1 MLADSVHAIL
11 VDALRAHQSGDFAAA
26 EAGYLRG
33 LAGEPHHP
41 DANRLLGTLYLQHG
55 RFGQARHYLQLATA
69 IAPADAECRN
79 NLGAVL
85 LHQGDPAGAQ
95 ACFRRALALRPD
107 YADAL
112 SNLGEA
118 QRLVGDASGAEQS
131 LRRALALAP
140 DHANALFN
148 LGVLCMEG
156 RRHAE
161 ARQALERSLA
171 SMPEHFAARRQLA
184 NLHILLGN
192 QAEAEALCRQILH
205 DHPGDHEVR
214 CALASLLISARC
226 LEAARAEVDAVL
238 AEAPDHPRALVCK
251 ANILR
256 QSGRPAEA
264 LALFTRLAEEGREAP
279 RALGGSVDCRIA
291 LGDLEGA
298 LAVAD
303 EALRR
308 HPAEGLLHLDRG
320 VALEKL
326 CRAEEACESYRA
338 GLRLLPDH
346 PALHF
351 NLGTQLLL
359 LGRYEEGWREYE
371 WRRRLGVWGASAAR
385 RSWRGEPLE
394 GQPLV
399 LEAEQGAGD
408 TLQFLR
414 LAKALAAR
422 GERIILEC
430 QSSLMRLLESAQGI
444 AELREAAAD
453 APGDAG
459 AWRVSLLSLPGILG
473 LNGTNIPADVPYLAA
488 QEADVAAWRT
498 RLAAD
503 AGFRVGIAWS
513 GNPQHMN
520 DANRSCPLSAFAP
533 LFEVGGASFYS
544 LQPGGGDRLKAEA
557 AARGV
562 RDLTEALGDFA
573 DTAALMMNLDLIVSV
588 DTSVVH
594 LAGALARPVW
604 TLLPYAPDWRWQL
617 GRADS
622 PWYPTLRL
630 FRQHAPRDWS
640 QAMREAAL
648 ALGEK
653 MASAKE

>member
-33 LAGEPHHP
+33 LAGEPRHP
-41 DANRLLGTLYLQHG
+41 DGNRLLGTLYLQHG
-55 RFGQARHYLQLATA
+55 LLERARHYLQRAA
-69 IAPADAECRN
+69 DIAPADAECHS

-85 LHQGDPAGAQ
+85 LHEGDLPGAQ
-95 ACFRRALALRPD
+95 DRFRRALALRPD

-118 QRLVGDASGAEQS
+118 QRLGGDAAGAEQS
-131 LRRALALAP
+131 LQRAIEIAP
-140 DHANALFN
+140 NHANALFN

-156 RRHAE
+156 RRYAK
-161 ARQALERSLA
+161 AREALERALA
-171 SMPEHFAARRQLA
+171 CMPGHFAARRQLA
-184 NLHILLGN
+184 NLHIVLGN
-192 QAEAEALCRQILH
+192 QAEAETQCRRLLD
-205 DHPGDHEVR
+205 DHPGDREVR
-214 CALASLLISARC
+214 CALASLLISARR
-226 LEAARAEVDAVL
+226 LEAARAETEIVL
-238 AEAPDHPRALVCK
+238 AEAPEHPRALICK
-251 ANILR
+251 ANIQR
-256 QSGRPAEA
+256 QEGRPEEA
-264 LALFTRLAEEGREAP
+264 LALFARLAEAGQETP
-279 RALGGSVDCRIA
+279 RALGGIVDCQIA
-291 LGDLEGA
+291 LGRLDEA

-303 EALRR
+303 EAIRR
-308 HPAEGLLHLDRG
+308 FPEEGLLYLDRG

-338 GLRLLPDH
+338 GLGLLPDH

-371 WRRRLGVWGASAAR
+371 WRTRLGVWGTPATKQH
-385 RSWRGEPLE
+385 WRGEPLQ
-394 GQPLV
+394 GRPLV
-399 LEAEQGAGD
+399 VEAEQGAGD
-408 TLQFLR
+408 TLQFVR
-414 LAKALAAR
+414 LLKPLAA
-422 GERIILEC
+422 GGARIVLEC
-430 QSSLMRLLESAQGI
+430 QAPLRRLLESAKGI
-444 AELREAAAD
+444 AELRDAARAAPAD
-453 APGDAG
+453 PDE
-459 AWRVSLLSLPGILG
+459 WRVTLLSLPGILG
-473 LNGTNIPADVPYLAA
+473 LNATGIPAEVPYLAA
-488 QEADVAAWRT
+488 KDSDIAAWRE

-520 DANRSCPLSAFAP
+520 DANRSCPLAAFAP

-544 LQPGGGDRLKAEA
+544 LQPGGGDRLKEEA
-557 AARGV
+557 AARCV
-562 RDLTEALGDFA
+562 RDPTDAIGDFA

-604 TLLPYAPDWRWQL
+604 VLLPFAPDWRWQL
-617 GRADS
+617 GRNDS

-630 FRQHAPRDWS
+630 FRQSAPRDWT
-640 QAMREAAL
+640 QAMRAAAL
-648 ALGEK
+648 ALRER
-653 MASAKE
+653 MASAQA